1 MPKQKKEDEYE
12 LSDSKILELVRRS
25 ANDGKTASSLDFERF
40 ARYYKLFRNKQTN
53 KNYSGLANLFIPE
66 PYRIVRKKTA
76 KLANAIKK
84 IKVTAESEN
93 DVQSSKVN
101 THLLNFLRRK
111 LNWFLTER
119 SAIQEARIVGLAWL
133 KVTWLIDK
141 EEEDKPWKGFDVS
154 METADKVLLAPGTT
168 MLDVFEGRIK
178 WLVHEYEMDLA
189 SLRKNP
195 NYSEEA
201 LNILEARAGSKIEE
215 SSLAQAREM
224 FQSAQKKGIKKK
236 AHKIQEYWGKYE
248 VKGEERDYLCVV
260 ADEAI
265 VLRKKE
271 NPYQE
276 VLDNPVPFVPIVANL
291 VGNEMYP
298 VGDLEPAESLFN
310 ELNDTRNQR
319 MDTVTLNIDPAKEI
333 VRGANIDKNQLVARR
348 GWVIESNIPGGVRF
362 IPPDM
367 QGVVAA
373 INEEKIIRGDIQQA
387 TGALDFSQDSNVQ
400 AGVSI
405 DTAKGA
411 IIAKNEADEQTA
423 DDIEVLKVSLRMFYR
438 IVLAYAQVFLDRE
451 FVIRVVEQGQEQFL
465 PVNTNTIQGNLD
477 LDIEME
483 TLQDTTTKQQINL
496 LLLNQ
501 ARQTPGSNIGKFF
514 IDTIESIKGTENIN
528 IQEYYQE
535 PGPPVP
541 PPPSVNI
548 SLRGELNPLQTGDIA
563 IQAGV
568 QESSNDP
575 ILNKELR
582 ELMRGNMPEDAERQD
597 KEMEV
602 MQKQADLLNSLGG
615 DLEGRELSDTT

>member
-1 MPKQKKEDEYE
+1 MPKIKDGVPE
-12 LSDSKILELVRRS
+12 LNDSKILELVRRS
-25 ANDGKTASSLDFERF
+25 ANDGKTSSALDFERF

-53 KNYSGLANLFIPE
+53 KNYTGLANLFVPE

-84 IKVTAESEN
+84 IKVTAESQN
-93 DVQSSKVN
+93 DIESAKTN

-119 SAIQEARIVGLAWL
+119 SAIQESRIVGLSWL
-133 KVTWLIDK
+133 KVLWLVDK
-141 EEEDKPWKGFDVS
+141 EEEKKPWKGFDVS

-168 MLDVFEGRIK
+168 MADVFEGHLK
-178 WLVHEYEMDLA
+178 WLVHEYETDIET
-189 SLRKNP
+189 LRNNP
-195 NYSEEA
+195 NYKEID
-201 LNILEARAGSKIEE
+201 LDLLEQRGGAKMEE
-215 SSLAQAREM
+215 SSLAQAREI
-224 FQSAQKKGIKKK
+224 FQSGQKKGVKKK
-236 AHKIQEYWGKYE
+236 SHKIQEYWGKYT
-248 VKGEERDYLCVV
+248 VKDKEGDYLCVV

-265 VLRKKE
+265 VLRKDT
-271 NPYQE
+271 NPYE
-276 VLDNPVPFVPIVANL
+276 EILDNPIPFVPIVANMI
-291 VGNEMYP
+291 GNEMYP
-298 VGDLEPAESLFN
+298 VGDIEPAESLFN

-348 GWVIESNIPGGVRF
+348 GWVIESNIPGGIRF

-367 QGVVAA
+367 QGVAA
-373 INEEKIIRGDIQQA
+373 AVNEEKIIRGDIQQV

-411 IIAKNEADEQTA
+411 IIAKSEADEQTA
-423 DDIEVLKVSLRMFYR
+423 DDIEVLKVSLRMLYR
-438 IVLAYAQVFLDRE
+438 TVLAYAQNFLDRS
-451 FVIRVVEQGQEQFL
+451 FTMRVVEQGQEQFK
-465 PVNTNTIQGNLD
+465 PVDSQSIQGNLD

-501 ARQTPGSNIGKFF
+501 ARTIPGSNIGRFF
-514 IDTIESIKGTENIN
+514 IDTIESIKGLDNIN
-528 IQEYYQE
+528 IQEYYQD
-535 PGPPVP
+535 PGPASP
-541 PPPSVNI
+541 PPPSVSI

-575 ILNKELR
+575 ILNKDLR
-582 ELMRGNMPEDAERQD
+582 ELMRGNLPEDVDKQD
-597 KEMEV
+597 KQVETL
-602 MQKQADLLNSLGG
+602 QKQMDILNSLE
-615 DLEGRELSDTT
+615 DKDENKKELAD